1 MRGAALIA
9 RRGAVKS
16 VPDKDDLSAGCPP
29 VSFPRMREI
38 TIEVAGYPPAK
49 NKAKSMLAVGHVHAD
64 RVLALLDAANRAA
77 KSGATVY
84 FADESLGLELI
95 LTSPAPP
102 PSDATNYLGGVAD
115 VLEDKKRRGD
125 LPHLG
130 EFADLA
136 LYRNDRQ
143 FHEVRYLWEQGS
155 NIRYQVRIWER

>member
-1 MRGAALIA
+1 MH
-9 RRGAVKS
+9 
-16 VPDKDDLSAGCPP
+16 
-29 VSFPRMREI
+29 EI

-49 NKAKSMLAVGHVHAD
+49 NEAKSMLAAGHVHAE
-64 RVLALLDAANRAA
+64 RVLALLHAASREAA
-77 KSGATVY
+77 SGATIY
-84 FADESLGLELI
+84 FPDESLGLELI

-115 VLEDKKRRGD
+115 VLEDKKHRGD

-130 EFADLA
+130 ELEDFA

-143 FHEVRYLWEQGS
+143 FHEVRYRWEQGS

>member
-1 MRGAALIA
+1 
-9 RRGAVKS
+9 
-16 VPDKDDLSAGCPP
+16 
-29 VSFPRMREI
+29 MREI

-49 NKAKSMLAVGHVHAD
+49 NEAKSMLAAGHVHAD
-64 RVLALLDAANRAA
+64 RVLALLQAASSEA
-77 KSGATVY
+77 KSGAAVY
-84 FADESLGLELI
+84 FPDESLGLEVI

-115 VLEDKKRRGD
+115 VLEDKKNRGD

-130 EFADLA
+130 ELAHLA

-155 NIRYQVRIWER
+155 SVCYQVRIWER